1 MTRSDRILTLSK
13 ALRMIEASIAKADT
27 ISVACSVAIVDHT
40 GNLLNFVRQDSA
52 FSGSAELAINK
63 AFTAQIFNKRTDELA
78 LLAQPG
84 AQLFGIQHSHGGR
97 VAVFGGGIPI
107 RVDGHAIAAIGVSGG
122 SVADDVAIAEAGADA
137 WR

>member
-13 ALRMIEASIAKADT
+13 SFRMIEASIAKADT

-40 GNLLNFVRQDSA
+40 GNLLHFVRQDSA

-84 AQLFGIQHSHGGR
+84 GSSSASST
-97 VAVFGGGIPI
+97 PM
-107 RVDGHAIAAIGVSGG
+107 AAGLRS
-122 SVADDVAIAEAGADA
+122 SVAEYRSVWTDT
-137 WR
+137 R